1 MPEVV
6 LAPRLCLSAEQ
17 IPFPSCC
24 IFLPAKA
31 QEGPEPWQDAGC
43 TGPVGRPLEASPA
56 LCSSAGLLGSPS
68 LRGQAAEAQTPQ
80 VPAEDSAD
88 AETAANAASAVTQ
101 RIGECLVRTSAPEPP
116 RPGPNEACHPCPGAW
131 GQCRRH
137 SLSPFTHPFPS
148 STWRLG
154 LFSGLLSSRR
164 PGLLLLAGCW
174 GQHPAGEGSGGP
186 SQARHLPAQGGESA
200 PAVTTCAVF

>member
-1 MPEVV
+1 MQNRYLSPAAASSFPPRPRK
-6 LAPRLCLSAEQ
+6 APSRG
-17 IPFPSCC
+17 
-24 IFLPAKA
+24 KM
-31 QEGPEPWQDAGC
+31 QDAQ
-43 TGPVGRPLEASPA
+43 A
-56 LCSSAGLLGSPS
+56 LLGRHWRHLPLSVPLQAS
-68 LRGQAAEAQTPQ
+68 WEALLCAAKLLKRKHLRYLLKTAQ
-80 VPAEDSAD
+80 
-88 AETAANAASAVTQ
+88 TQ

-154 LFSGLLSSRR
+154 LFSGLLSSQR

>member
-88 AETAANAASAVTQ
+88 AEDWRVPGENKRPRALAQMRPAIPVPERGASAEGT
-101 RIGECLVRTSAPEPP
+101 
-116 RPGPNEACHPCPGAW
+116 ACH
-131 GQCRRH
+131 RSR
-137 SLSPFTHPFPS
+137 TPFPQA
-148 STWRLG
+148 LG
-154 LFSGLLSSRR
+154 
-164 PGLLLLAGCW
+164 
-174 GQHPAGEGSGGP
+174 GSGSSPASSPPGGLAC
-186 SQARHLPAQGGESA
+186 SCWQAVGASIRQVKAAEAHPRHGICLPKGESLHQ
-200 PAVTTCAVF
+200 P